1 MKFLDKYN
9 FSDNDIKLICQNNS
23 DGIIKNI
30 NMNSNNVCMVI
41 DYLLE
46 IGISNDT
53 IKNLFIHQIGMF
65 FRRLEDIKE
74 VFEEYEIDS
83 IIKSLNYDVNTI
95 DLIEFI

>member
-1 MKFLDKYN
+1 MKFLEKYN
-9 FSDNDIKLICQNNS
+9 FNDNDIKLIYQNNS

-30 NMNSNNVCMVI
+30 NMNSNNVCLVI

-53 IKNLFIHQIGMF
+53 IKDLFIHQIGIF
-65 FRRLEDIKE
+65 FRRLEDIKD
-74 VFEEYEIDS
+74 VFNGYEIVS